1 MNQHTIDALGRSA
14 EERLA
19 AQQAIEAANLEAQ
32 MNWNDPEW
40 HREMAAVITETIFEG
55 FRHENLLGLMTTVEN
70 VGMYDR
76 ITIEE
81 VKGLRIFWVSLGGHI
96 EQSTL
101 TRNVFE
107 LPKDLAGFHVS
118 ENEDKMRSGFARY
131 SAQAVD
137 LAIQKMDAAMNLRL
151 IGLFQQA
158 LPNTSPYF
166 ASAAGLSLAMIDTMI
181 DEVMEESEDEF
192 PSIVG
197 LAGMVNQLQTE
208 LRDSG
213 AFLPETNE
221 AIVRTGVVGVYRG
234 CRIIRLRNFRDD
246 NGVSFVPRN
255 ELYVVGRDASK
266 FGFWGGLDTKEWV
279 EQGGWYWHLMGRR
292 FAGGAVYR
300 PERVRRFLD
309 TSRAA

>member
-14 EERLA
+14 EDRAA
-19 AQQAIEAANLEAQ
+19 AQEKIAAANAEAQ
-32 MNWNDPEW
+32 ANWNDPDW
-40 HREMAAVITETIFEG
+40 HREMAAVMTETIFEG
-55 FRHENLLGLMTTVEN
+55 FNHENVLNLMTTVEN
-70 VGMYDR
+70 VDMYDR
-76 ITIEE
+76 ITIDE
-81 VKGLRIFWVSLGGHI
+81 VRGLRVFWVSLGGHI

-101 TRNVFE
+101 RRSVFE
-107 LPKDLAGFHVS
+107 LPKDLAGFHIM
-118 ENEDKMRSGFARY
+118 ENEDKLRSGFART
-131 SAQAVD
+131 SAQMVD
-137 LAIQKMDAAMNLRL
+137 LAIRRMDSAMNQKLVS
-151 IGLFQQA
+151 LFQVA
-158 LPNTSPYF
+158 IPNTSPFF
-166 ASAAGLSLAMIDTMI
+166 ASAAGLSLPQIDTMI

-221 AIVRTGVVGVYRG
+221 QVVRTGVIGVYRG
-234 CRIIRLRNFRDD
+234 CRIIRLRNYRDD
-246 NGVSFVPRN
+246 NNVAFFPRN

-266 FGFWGGLDTKEWV
+266 FGFWGGLETKEWV

-292 FAGGAVYR
+292 VAGGAVHR